1 MLASK
6 VGRVV
11 ILALFNNR
19 PPDVT
24 RTAEQRLQLVTFVV
38 PDGALQDA

>member
-6 VGRVV
+6 VGRII
-11 ILALFNNR
+11 ILTLFDNR

-24 RTAEQRLQLVTFVV
+24 RAAEQRLQLFAFVV
-38 PDGALQDA
+38 TYGALQGA

>member
-11 ILALFNNR
+11 ILTLFDNR
-19 PPDVT
+19 PPDVA
-24 RTAEQRLQLVTFVV
+24 RAAEQRLQLFAFVV
-38 PDGALQDA
+38 PDGALQGA